1 MAQDRI
7 QLKGM
12 VFFGHHGIS
21 PEEQALGQRIEVD
34 LEIEADLEAAG
45 HADDPALTI
54 DYSEL
59 FRITR
64 DVVEGESVRLLETL
78 STRIA
83 DRVRDDFDA
92 VSAVWVKVMKPGAPI
107 DGSVLRYAAVEVV
120 WEPEDPDE
128 DGPEDGEEGLDEPR
142 DADG

>member
-1 MAQDRI
+1 
-7 QLKGM
+7 M

-21 PEEQALGQRIEVD
+21 AEEQTLGQRIEVD
-34 LEIEADLEAAG
+34 LEVEADLEAAG
-45 HADDPALTI
+45 HRDDPDLTI

-78 STRIA
+78 GQRIA

-120 WEPEDPDE
+120 WELDDSDE
-128 DGPEDGEEGLDEPR
+128 DGPEDGEEG
-142 DADG
+142 